1 MTIQLVFSQP
11 VIHNFRFIVVLITR
25 HIPKITRNTMPLK
38 VCKDNNIQCE
48 HVKPEYFKEEPYWYV
63 RDGWILEITKYF
75 WDSEQICSTW
85 TVQDFIE
92 NHTVE

>member
-1 MTIQLVFSQP
+1 MVNWYKFICGEAQLECQTVEEAE
-11 VIHNFRFIVVLITR
+11 LL
-25 HIPKITRNTMPLK
+25 LK
-38 VCKDNNIQCE
+38 MCKDNNIQCE

-75 WDSEQICSTW
+75 GDSEQICSTW

-92 NHTVE
+92 NHTGE